1 MDSVAEPE
9 PVAEPAPAPEIDPA
23 ALSKLEDAIAEATRN
38 LAVLD
43 PKPLQDKLDAL
54 TQERA
59 GLGFFKFSAKK
70 ELDQKIAA
78 VERELAEL
86 KSRDSERHE
95 LKTLLDGYA
104 KQRDDLLNTR

>member
-1 MDSVAEPE
+1 MDSVAEPM
-9 PVAEPAPAPEIDPA
+9 AEPAPAPEIDSA
-23 ALSKLEDAIAEATRN
+23 TLSKLENAIAKATRE
-38 LAVLD
+38 LAALD
-43 PKPLQDKLDAL
+43 PKPLQDTLDAL
-54 TQERA
+54 TQERT

-78 VERELAEL
+78 VEREFAEL
-86 KSRDSERHE
+86 KNRDSERRE

>member
-1 MDSVAEPE
+1 MGSVAEPE
-9 PVAEPAPAPEIDPA
+9 PMAELAPAPEIDHA
-23 ALSKLEDAIAEATRN
+23 TLSKLEDAIAEATRE
-38 LAVLD
+38 LTALD
-43 PKPLQDKLDAL
+43 PKPLQDTLDAL

-86 KSRDSERHE
+86 KSRDSELHE